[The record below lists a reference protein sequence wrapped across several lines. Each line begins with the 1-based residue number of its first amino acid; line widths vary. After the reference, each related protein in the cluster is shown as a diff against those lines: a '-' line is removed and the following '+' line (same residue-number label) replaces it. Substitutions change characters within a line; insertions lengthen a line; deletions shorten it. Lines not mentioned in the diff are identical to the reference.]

1 MNRENFYSK
10 KVLECIQSKNSKILI
25 MGAGSLDRKI
35 FEELGYKNVT
45 YSNIENS
52 KEKNLNIYEN
62 IHNIK
67 LKDNE
72 YEYCVAHACI
82 HHSSKPHLAILELFR
97 VCSKG
102 CLIIEANDSL
112 LSRLACKIGLS
123 EEYELSAVQKNIIS
137 GGVDNTN
144 IPNYV
149 YRWTEREIYKLMKS
163 FRPEINHK
171 ILFDYGYQIKFTK
184 LKIIKLLFNIF
195 FLIFRKQQNLLS
207 IYINKDLK
215 NIKFN
220 SWIKR

>member
-1 MNRENFYSK
+1 MSRENFYSK

-35 FEELGYKNVT
+35 FEELGYKDVT

-112 LSRLACKIGLS
+112 LARLACKIGLS

-149 YRWTEREIYKLMKS
+149 YRWTERDIFKLMKS
-163 FRPEINHK
+163 F
-171 ILFDYGYQIKFTK
+171 
-184 LKIIKLLFNIF
+184 
-195 FLIFRKQQNLLS
+195 
-207 IYINKDLK
+207 
-215 NIKFN
+215 
-220 SWIKR
+220 

>member
-1 MNRENFYSK
+1 MSRENFYSK

-35 FEELGYKNVT
+35 FEELGYKDVT

-149 YRWTEREIYKLMKS
+149 YRWTEREIFKLMKS

-184 LKIIKLLFNIF
+184 LKIIKLLFNI
-195 FLIFRKQQNLLS
+195 
-207 IYINKDLK
+207 
-215 NIKFN
+215 
-220 SWIKR
+220 

>member
-1 MNRENFYSK
+1 MKRDDFYSK
-10 KVLECIQSKNSKILI
+10 KVLECIQSKNSKILV

-35 FEELGYKNVT
+35 FEELGYKDVT

-102 CLIIEANDSL
+102 CLIIEANDSF

-149 YRWTEREIYKLMKS
+149 YRWTEREVYKLMKS
-163 FRPEINHK
+163 FRPDIKHE

-184 LKIIKLLFNIF
+184 LKIIKLFFNIF
-195 FLIFRKQQNLLS
+195 FLIFRKQKNLLS

-215 NIKFN
+215 NLEFN

>member
-1 MNRENFYSK
+1 MSRENFYSK

-35 FEELGYKNVT
+35 FEELGYKDVT

-149 YRWTEREIYKLMKS
+149 YRWTEREIFKLMKS

-215 NIKFN
+215 NIELN
-220 SWIKR
+220 SWIK

>member
-1 MNRENFYSK
+1 MKREDFYSK
-10 KVLECIQSKNSKILI
+10 KVLECIQSKNSKILV

>member
-1 MNRENFYSK
+1 MSRENFYSK

-35 FEELGYKNVT
+35 FEELGYKDVT

-149 YRWTEREIYKLMKS
+149 YRWTEREIFKLMKS

-184 LKIIKLLFNIF
+184 SKILKLLFNIF

-215 NIKFN
+215 NIELN
-220 SWIKR
+220 SWIK

>member
-1 MNRENFYSK
+1 MSRENFYSK

-35 FEELGYKNVT
+35 FEELGYKDVT

-149 YRWTEREIYKLMKS
+149 YRWTEREIFKLMKS

-215 NIKFN
+215 NIKLN

>member
-1 MNRENFYSK
+1 MKREDFYSK
-10 KVLECIQSKNSKILI
+10 KVLECIQSKNSKILV

-35 FEELGYKNVT
+35 FEELGYKDVT

-102 CLIIEANDSL
+102 CLIIEANDSF

-149 YRWTEREIYKLMKS
+149 YRWTEREVYKLMKS
-163 FRPEINHK
+163 FRPDIKHE

-184 LKIIKLLFNIF
+184 LKIIKLFFNIF
-195 FLIFRKQQNLLS
+195 FLIFRKQKNLLS

-215 NIKFN
+215 NLEFN

>member
-1 MNRENFYSK
+1 MSRENFYSK

-45 YSNIENS
+45 YSNIKNS

-123 EEYELSAVQKNIIS
+123 EEYELSAIQKNIIS
-137 GGVDNTN
+137 GGVDNTK

-163 FRPEINHK
+163 FRPEINHE

-184 LKIIKLLFNIF
+184 SKIIKLLFNIF